1 MIVKKFQAPTETEA
15 VLKARD
21 ELGSSAVVLN
31 VKTLKQR
38 GIFRLFR
45 KDMVEITAAQEE
57 NEGAGE
63 KSMTSF
69 DEIAGDVLA
78 DTDMPAK
85 EGPAAA
91 YTPLGYA
98 PRVSMP
104 VRSPRP
110 AGTYQPSSQVS
121 AADTAAIEQKLDSL
135 QQLLK
140 NRMDY
145 DYTVSKERTADRAA
159 QDVQN
164 SYELNGADEGRRVV
178 QERENT
184 NYRFLQLIYKKML
197 ENDVNEKC
205 ADSIIGDI
213 ENSLKKESNIDSIL
227 AAVYQKVILKLG
239 EPHIITL
246 QEDKPKVAFFIGP
259 TGVGKT
265 TTIAKIASK
274 FKLEEHARVAFITSD
289 TYRIAAVEQL
299 NTYASIISC
308 PVSVVYSADELE
320 HCLEEYKDYD
330 LILVDTAGRSHKAE
344 GQMDELMELIERTRQ
359 KSDEFD
365 VDIYLTLS
373 VTTKSKD
380 LVSIVERYQDIKDWS
395 VIFTKLDETCSLGN
409 ILNIRMITDAP
420 LSYTTLGQNVPN
432 DIEVIDKQALAKQLL
447 GGAE

>member
-1 MIVKKFQAPTETEA
+1 MRSVH
-15 VLKARD
+15 
-21 ELGSSAVVLN
+21 N
-31 VKTLKQR
+31 V
-38 GIFRLFR
+38 
-45 KDMVEITAAQEE
+45 
-57 NEGAGE
+57 
-63 KSMTSF
+63 
-69 DEIAGDVLA
+69 
-78 DTDMPAK
+78 
-85 EGPAAA
+85 
-91 YTPLGYA
+91 
-98 PRVSMP
+98 
-104 VRSPRP
+104 
-110 AGTYQPSSQVS
+110 
-121 AADTAAIEQKLDSL
+121 
-135 QQLLK
+135 
-140 NRMDY
+140 
-145 DYTVSKERTADRAA
+145 
-159 QDVQN
+159 
-164 SYELNGADEGRRVV
+164 
-178 QERENT
+178 
-184 NYRFLQLIYKKML
+184 
-197 ENDVNEKC
+197 
-205 ADSIIGDI
+205 

>member
-1 MIVKKFQAPTETEA
+1 MATPSPA
-15 VLKARD
+15 VSIMVRSLYPSPKQII
-21 ELGSSAVVLN
+21 SSAVRPMLVSN
-31 VKTLKQR
+31 
-38 GIFRLFR
+38 F
-45 KDMVEITAAQEE
+45 
-57 NEGAGE
+57 N
-63 KSMTSF
+63 
-69 DEIAGDVLA
+69 
-78 DTDMPAK
+78 K
-85 EGPAAA
+85 E
-91 YTPLGYA
+91 
-98 PRVSMP
+98 
-104 VRSPRP
+104 
-110 AGTYQPSSQVS
+110 
-121 AADTAAIEQKLDSL
+121 
-135 QQLLK
+135 
-140 NRMDY
+140 
-145 DYTVSKERTADRAA
+145 
-159 QDVQN
+159 
-164 SYELNGADEGRRVV
+164 
-178 QERENT
+178 
-184 NYRFLQLIYKKML
+184 
-197 ENDVNEKC
+197 C
-205 ADSIIGDI
+205 ALSI
-213 ENSLKKESNIDSIL
+213 
-227 AAVYQKVILKLG
+227 
-239 EPHIITL
+239 P
-246 QEDKPKVAFFIGP
+246 P
-259 TGVGKT
+259 
-265 TTIAKIASK
+265 
-274 FKLEEHARVAFITSD
+274 FITSD